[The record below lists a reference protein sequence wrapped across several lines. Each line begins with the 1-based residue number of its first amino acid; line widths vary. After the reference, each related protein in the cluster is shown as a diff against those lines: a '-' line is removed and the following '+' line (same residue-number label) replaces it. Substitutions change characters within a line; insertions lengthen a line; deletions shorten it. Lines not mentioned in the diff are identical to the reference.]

1 MAGQSAGLNTI
12 GKNLEEDMSTDEREA
27 ERALTEQVVASF
39 ANTEDARLR
48 TLMQSLIRHMH
59 AFVREVEPTEAEWMS
74 AIRFLTATGK
84 MCDDL
89 VRQEFIL
96 LSDTLGVSMLVDA
109 INHRL
114 ATGATDTTVFGP
126 FYIEGMPE
134 RAYGENMAFTPGAPA
149 LVHGRVLTTTG
160 EPIAGALLDVW
171 QTADNGMY
179 SGQDTAQPHGN
190 LRGRY
195 RTDAEGRY
203 AITTIVPVSYPI
215 PTDGPVGQMLE
226 ATGRHPWRPAHLHFM
241 IKAPDYRTLVTHLF
255 DKDDPYLQ
263 SDAVFGVKPS
273 LMVAYDERSAEDEL
287 ARRFGFNGSYREARY
302 DFVLDGSAAS

>member
-1 MAGQSAGLNTI
+1 MANSA
-12 GKNLEEDMSTDEREA
+12 KEA
-27 ERALTEQVVASF
+27 EQVLTEQVVASF
-39 ANTEDARLR
+39 AQTPDARLR
-48 TLMQSLIRHMH
+48 TLMQGLVRHLH
-59 AFVREVEPTEAEWMS
+59 AFVREAELTEAEWMA
-74 AIRFLTATGK
+74 AIRFLTATGQK
-84 MCDDL
+84 CDDL

-134 RAYGENMAFTPGAPA
+134 RGYGENMAFTPGTPA
-149 LVHGRVLTTTG
+149 LVQGRVLDTEG
-160 EPIAGALLDVW
+160 RPITDAVLDVW

-203 AITTIVPVSYPI
+203 AIATIVPVSYPI
-215 PTDGPVGQMLE
+215 PTDGPVGRMLA

-241 IKAPDYRTLVTHLF
+241 ITAPQYRTLVTHLF
-255 DKDDPYLQ
+255 DERDPYLA
-263 SDAVFGVKPS
+263 SDAVFGVKPA
-273 LMVAYDERSAEDEL
+273 LMVAYRERAAGDEP
-287 ARRFGFNGSYREARY
+287 ARRFGFDGDYREARY
-302 DFVLDGSAAS
+302 DFVLDRG